1 MSQIVK
7 IRKAGNSVIITITK
21 DLMDR
26 LDWKLGD
33 LVEVSLKEDD
43 DSKFLEIRKVKIVKA

>member
-7 IRKAGNSVIITITK
+7 IRKSGNSAIITIAK
-21 DLMDR
+21 DIMDQ